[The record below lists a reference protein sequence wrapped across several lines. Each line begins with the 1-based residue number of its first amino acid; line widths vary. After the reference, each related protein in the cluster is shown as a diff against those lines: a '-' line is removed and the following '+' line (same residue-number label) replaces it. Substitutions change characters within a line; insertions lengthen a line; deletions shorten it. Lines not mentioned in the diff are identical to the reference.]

1 MDGVSTYLALTFGTL
16 LSSQGTDASFETVS
30 PASPGASLR
39 CFQPYQTRF
48 PTVSDP
54 NSVSDGRWRGL
65 AFRRVCDFSRRSSAE
80 PNRLHVMPASVKRCS
95 VWISIRLRSGSD
107 AFWGWARAAHHN
119 RLNLPPR
126 TALVKDSGQDSLCG
140 PTGAS
145 TRSGHRDTPT
155 YGSVAT
161 RSRDSLKFLNV
172 AGQTG

>member
-65 AFRRVCDFSRRSSAE
+65 AFRLPRLYQNFFRVDFHPRRWAPSETVECSGFPSGGAVNVLERGSSMQIGE
-80 PNRLHVMPASVKRCS
+80 PRRVFSAGPV
-95 VWISIRLRSGSD
+95 LRGRQ
-107 AFWGWARAAHHN
+107 GR
-119 RLNLPPR
+119 PP
-126 TALVKDSGQDSLCG
+126 G
-140 PTGAS
+140 
-145 TRSGHRDTPT
+145 
-155 YGSVAT
+155 
-161 RSRDSLKFLNV
+161 
-172 AGQTG
+172 